1 MPAAM
6 HSPTRS
12 PPQQLFVSPS
22 KLLAAPFPTE
32 DAMRAPLT
40 TVGHLTTTVAS
51 NQAYTARQIEVQTQ
65 LMQPHRPVTAAC
77 GPAAVNSRGASAI

>member
-22 KLLAAPFPTE
+22 KLRAAPFPTE
-32 DAMRAPLT
+32 DVMRAILT
-40 TVGHLTTTVAS
+40 TAEDITTTVAS
-51 NQAYTARQIEVQTQ
+51 NQAYAARQI
-65 LMQPHRPVTAAC
+65 
-77 GPAAVNSRGASAI
+77 AVLT